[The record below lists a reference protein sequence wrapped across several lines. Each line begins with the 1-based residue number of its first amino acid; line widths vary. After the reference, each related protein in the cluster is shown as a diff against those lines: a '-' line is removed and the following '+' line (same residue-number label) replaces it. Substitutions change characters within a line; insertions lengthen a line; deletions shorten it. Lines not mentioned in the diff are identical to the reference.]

1 MYPIMAHSDLTA
13 SDEAIRLAQEGK
25 LHEAVVC
32 YDRAL
37 STDPNNDL
45 LLNNKAIVLISLGRY
60 EESLVCSQKAIRIN
74 PYDAGVWINK
84 GMALEKLGRYPEAI
98 DALEQSV
105 AINPYN
111 AYARALLGIIYQNLE
126 MTEKAEAQNRQLQE
140 LVFPRE
146 YAGFYFATAT
156 YLLGLLLGGILSV
169 EGKPIPVTLGSE
181 GIIILFFG
189 IICILY
195 VRARRFHV
203 EVHRN
208 VVSAA
213 SPDKGLWGSG
223 ISNEAVVLGFL
234 VFVFIIGT
242 VSGIAVWHYFR

>member
-1 MYPIMAHSDLTA
+1 MYLIMAHSDHPVPE
-13 SDEAIRLAQEGK
+13 EAIRLAQEGK
-25 LHEAVVC
+25 LDEAVVC

-37 STDPNNDL
+37 ASDPDNDL

-60 EESLVCSQKAIRIN
+60 EDSLVCSEKATRIN

-98 DALEQSV
+98 DALEQSI

-169 EGKPIPVTLGSE
+169 EGKPLPVTLGSE

-195 VRARRFHV
+195 VRARRFHL
-203 EVHRN
+203 EIHRD
-208 VVSAA
+208 VVTAA
-213 SPDKGLWGSG
+213 SPDTCLRGSG

-234 VFVFIIGT
+234 VLVFIIGA
-242 VSGIAVWHYFR
+242 VSGITVWNNFR